1 MNLFNDLL
9 GTILTDKTLKS
20 KSQKDKTLIS
30 SNDDENENENENEND
45 KTLMLSNDDD
55 DDDDD
60 DGDGDDDEAMSQNEK
75 NIRIKNINDRLDQII
90 DKSKSF
96 EDQIKLLKKIEN
108 LNEYYFNK
116 DFGDKELKF
125 KYFKLKLAY
134 LSNII
139 YKKLFKQIFGH
150 TLEKLANKLINRTNK
165 EENQTIVNN
174 INKNKEKLHEEDD
187 KEKLHQAI
195 NVLIYLTLLILFWTL
210 IKQFN

>member
-1 MNLFNDLL
+1 M
-9 GTILTDKTLKS
+9 S
-20 KSQKDKTLIS
+20 
-30 SNDDENENENENEND
+30 
-45 KTLMLSNDDD
+45 SNDDD
-55 DDDDD
+55 DD
-60 DGDGDDDEAMSQNEK
+60 DGDDDEAMSQNEK

-96 EDQIKLLKKIEN
+96 EDQIKSLKKIEN

-116 DFGDKELKF
+116 DFGDKDLKF

-139 YKKLFKQIFGH
+139 YKKLFEQIFGH
-150 TLEKLANKLINRTNK
+150 TLEKLANKLINRANK

-210 IKQFN
+210 IKQFS